1 MIISKTDVLKE
12 DAKMKIIID
21 AVSEL
26 VKISWNRLK
35 PTEKALLA
43 ATSATLVLAMVSYG
57 MSSRQQ
63 KKQRLMHP

>member
-43 ATSATLVLAMVSYG
+43 ATSATLILAMVSYG

>member
-1 MIISKTDVLKE
+1 
-12 DAKMKIIID
+12 MKIIID

-26 VKISWNRLK
+26 AKISWNKLK

>member
-43 ATSATLVLAMVSYG
+43 ATSATLILAMVSYG

-63 KKQRLMHP
+63 KKQRLMHL

>member
-26 VKISWNRLK
+26 AKISWNKLK

-43 ATSATLVLAMVSYG
+43 ATSATLALAMVSYG